1 MQYWQLEPKP
11 AVIIRRPTTHIELGE
26 SILVEGSQNKSPPK
40 SAILES
46 GGASVSGSK
55 KSEKK
60 GVGSRLA
67 SMKHSGSSQLQSR
80 AIDISAR
87 VRDFNSKSAIDAVL
101 DAPVRFKREWQKS
114 GAIGAITRFP
124 LATVVFFLMLTAFFV
139 SHSGFFDLYF
149 TQFDDDLD
157 ETDLNVNG
165 DLEVYLPDNS
175 EVGKLLQ
182 LVEEDWSTN
191 VMVVYIEL
199 TDENYNITDQRILQ
213 EISYVENVLNP
224 CISAF
229 TCANPNGSEDDPIV
243 YDDVIYLLSI
253 STVLKEVNS
262 SAPRIREAFVTELG
276 QLGCGVGI
284 NDCPSAQAAETLND
298 ALAFS
303 DAQLGGTYEI
313 PSQQTIDLVIN
324 EMYEDDG
331 TPTPG
336 LDKLARDISCG
347 GPGCIFDGKE
357 DVPDGTLD
365 RAIMA
370 IAVSDTIAAKDIILQ
385 TESDLYNIS
394 ITPRPCLFDAN
405 GQAVGEELC
414 IWGEPT
420 EEQAAEGVKS
430 LGLSMTLTG
439 PVPITNAVTERT
451 FDMFWNIFPVA
462 VVLVAMGLFVFHCD
476 VLQTGLTGIRPLQGL
491 KVVIISGLPTLCA
504 VFWTLGIIGWI
515 NYEVTMTV
523 IIVGPILLAL
533 GVSYG
538 LHITNRYAEEAGT
551 KKEKMRGA
559 LSSTGK
565 AVFLSAVTTVI
576 GFVSLIFTPMAPIQT
591 VGIALSGGI
600 VVVYILT
607 MFMVPNLTLLLDLRK
622 PKHPP
627 LKLFVHIVE
636 VPMKYNRGVIALFA
650 ILILISATYGQSN
663 VKENIDMLKMAPDD
677 EDSVIAMIKYSN
689 DFNSGQL
696 GMVLV
701 QANLTGETS
710 IEVSQQDPAENLRQI
725 EILESELNKVP
736 DTSAVS
742 IVFLMKSSG
751 IAPTVECIGCSEFV
765 QAIPCPPQS
774 DEGCEAVKDTASV
787 LLDNSVSGG
796 ASFWDL
802 LTSPDDYGLPASRQS
817 EVFLLNVFY
826 SSITDET
833 RGIFISEDFDRSLI
847 LVDMPY
853 LPVADTIS
861 SVEQVDKLTATFT
874 GTEPSDYATDLTGVA
889 PTTIEVNELI
899 VGSQWTSLG
908 FAVILTLITL
918 AIVFKDIK
926 YSIWTTSPV
935 IATVALQWL
944 VMWKM
949 DVDLS
954 LVTVMIGSILVGVGV
969 DFSIH
974 ISNRIRELGG
984 GLDAIR
990 TAAIGTGM
998 SLFEAAVVTTLGMLT
1013 AYQIPIP
1020 AIAPFITVI
1029 LILLWVAA
1037 ASALILL
1044 PAIFVTLEKAGMG
1057 AVGGRSAM
1065 AKRLGLGQKKKLDV
1079 DVLDAALLDDV
1090 IDAW

>member
-1 MQYWQLEPKP
+1 MVKD
-11 AVIIRRPTTHIELGE
+11 
-26 SILVEGSQNKSPPK
+26 SQKKSAPK
-40 SAILES
+40 SVTLES
-46 GGASVSGSK
+46 NAPSND
-55 KSEKK
+55 SEKK
-60 GVGSRLA
+60 GGSSRFA
-67 SMKHSGSSQLQSR
+67 SMKRSGASRIQSG
-80 AIDISAR
+80 AIDLSAR
-87 VRDFNSKSAIDAVL
+87 VQDFNSKNAIDAVL
-101 DAPVRFKREWQKS
+101 DAPVRFRREWEKT

-124 LATVVFFLMLTAFFV
+124 LATVVLFLLMTLFFV
-139 SHSGFFDLYF
+139 THSGFFDLYL
-149 TQFDDDLD
+149 TQFDDDRD

-165 DLEVYLPDNS
+165 DLEVYLPEGS
-175 EVGKLLQ
+175 EVGELLK

-199 TDENYNITDQRILQ
+199 NDGNYNITDQRILQ
-213 EISYVENVLNP
+213 EISYVENTLNP
-224 CISAF
+224 CISSF
-229 TCANPNGSEDDPIV
+229 VCANPNGSSDTLE
-243 YDDVIYLLSI
+243 DDVIYLLSI

-262 SAPRIREAFVTELG
+262 SAPRIREAFVTEIG
-276 QLGCGVGI
+276 QLGCGFGQE
-284 NDCPSAQAAETLND
+284 DCPSAQAAETLNELL
-298 ALAFS
+298 ALTDVQF
-303 DAQLGGTYEI
+303 GGGYEI
-313 PSQQTIDLVIN
+313 PSQNTIDLVIN

-331 TPTPG
+331 SPTPG
-336 LDKLARDISCG
+336 LDKLARDLSCG
-347 GPGCIFDGKE
+347 PAGCNFEGQR

-370 IAVSDTIAAKDIILQ
+370 IAVSDGISAKDIIYQ
-385 TESDLYNIS
+385 TEMDLGKIS
-394 ITPRPCLFDAN
+394 QMERPCLFGAD
-405 GQAVGEELC
+405 GQPVVEEGLC
-414 IWGEPT
+414 IWGELS
-420 EEQAAEGVKS
+420 EEQEERGVKS
-430 LGLSMTLTG
+430 LGLTMTLTG

-451 FDMFWNIFPVA
+451 FDMFWDIFPIA
-462 VVLVAMGLFVFHCD
+462 VILVAIGLFVFHCD
-476 VLQTGLTGIRPLQGL
+476 ILQTGLTGIRPLQGL

-504 VFWTLGIIGWI
+504 VFWTLGIIGWL

-538 LHITNRYAEEAGT
+538 LHITNRYAEETGSKT
-551 KKEKMRGA
+551 EKMRGA

-576 GFVSLIFTPMAPIQT
+576 GFISLVFTPMAPIQT

-627 LKLFVHIVE
+627 LKLFVNIVE
-636 VPMKYNRGVIALFA
+636 VPMKYNRAVIALFG
-650 ILILISATYGQSN
+650 ILILISATYGQAN

-677 EDSVIAMIKYSN
+677 EDSVKAMIKYS
-689 DFNSGQL
+689 DEFNSGQL

-701 QANLTGETS
+701 QANLTGDTS

-725 EILESELNKVP
+725 DTLEGLLNDVP

-751 IAPTVECIGCSEFV
+751 IAPTVACAGCSELV
-765 QAIPCPPQS
+765 QSMPLLPQ
-774 DEGCEAVKDTASV
+774 DIKDTAAV
-787 LLDNSVSGG
+787 LLDTSVSGG

-802 LTSPDDYGLPASRQS
+802 LTSPDAYGLPASRQS

-833 RGIFISEDFDRSLI
+833 RGIFISENFDRSLI

-853 LPVADTIS
+853 IAVADTIS
-861 SVEQVDKLTATFT
+861 SVEEINDLTGTFS
-874 GTEPSDYATDLTGVA
+874 GTEPGDYATDLTGVA

-944 VMWKM
+944 VMWRM

-1037 ASALILL
+1037 TSALILL
-1044 PAIFVTLEKAGMG
+1044 PAIFVTLEKAGLG
-1057 AVGGRSAM
+1057 TVSGRSGM
-1065 AKRLGLGQKKKLDV
+1065 VKRLGLGQKKQLDV

>member
-1 MQYWQLEPKP
+1 MK
-11 AVIIRRPTTHIELGE
+11 R
-26 SILVEGSQNKSPPK
+26 S
-40 SAILES
+40 
-46 GGASVSGSK
+46 GASRIQSG
-55 KSEKK
+55 
-60 GVGSRLA
+60 
-67 SMKHSGSSQLQSR
+67 
-80 AIDISAR
+80 AIDLSAR
-87 VRDFNSKSAIDAVL
+87 VQDFSSKNAIDAVL
-101 DAPVRFKREWQKS
+101 DAPVRFRREWEKT

-124 LATVVFFLMLTAFFV
+124 LATVVLFLLMTLFFV
-139 SHSGFFDLYF
+139 THSGFFDLYL
-149 TQFDDDLD
+149 TQFDDDPN

-175 EVGKLLQ
+175 EVGELLK

-191 VMVVYIEL
+191 VMVVYVEL
-199 TDENYNITDQRILQ
+199 NDGNYNITDQRILQ
-213 EISYVENVLNP
+213 EISYVENTLNP
-224 CISAF
+224 CISSF
-229 TCANPNGSEDDPIV
+229 VCANPNGSSDTLE
-243 YDDVIYLLSI
+243 DDVIYLLSI

-262 SAPRIREAFVTELG
+262 SAPRIREAFVTEIG
-276 QLGCGVGI
+276 QLGCGFGQE
-284 NDCPSAQAAETLND
+284 DCPSAQAAETLNELL
-298 ALAFS
+298 ALTDVQF
-303 DAQLGGTYEI
+303 GGGYEI
-313 PSQQTIDLVIN
+313 PSQNTIDLVIN

-331 TPTPG
+331 SPTPG

-347 GPGCIFDGKE
+347 ATGCNFEGQQ

-370 IAVSDTIAAKDIILQ
+370 IAVSDGISAKDIIFQ
-385 TESDLYNIS
+385 TEMDLKKIS
-394 ITPRPCLFDAN
+394 LMERACEFGAD
-405 GQAVGEELC
+405 GQPVVEEGLC
-414 IWGEPT
+414 IWGELT
-420 EEQAAEGVKS
+420 EEQEERGVKS
-430 LGLSMTLTG
+430 LGLTMTLTG

-462 VVLVAMGLFVFHCD
+462 VVLVAIGLFVFHCD
-476 VLQTGLTGIRPLQGL
+476 LLQTGLTGIRPLQGL

-504 VFWTLGIIGWI
+504 VFWTLGIIGWL

-538 LHITNRYAEEAGT
+538 LHITNRYAEESGT
-551 KKEKMRGA
+551 KAEKMRGA

-576 GFVSLIFTPMAPIQT
+576 GFVSLVFTPMAPIQT

-627 LKLFVHIVE
+627 LKLFVNIVE
-636 VPMKYNRGVIALFA
+636 VPMKYNRGVIALFG
-650 ILILISATYGQSN
+650 ILILISATYGQAN

-677 EDSVIAMIKYSN
+677 EDSVNAMIKYS
-689 DFNSGQL
+689 DEFNSGQL

-701 QANLTGETS
+701 QANLTGDTS

-725 EILESELNKVP
+725 DTLEGLLNNVP

-751 IAPTVECIGCSEFV
+751 IAPTVACTGCSELV
-765 QAIPCPPQS
+765 QSMPLLPQ
-774 DEGCEAVKDTASV
+774 DIKDTAAV
-787 LLDNSVSGG
+787 LLDSSVSGG

-802 LTSPDDYGLPASRQS
+802 LTSPDAYGLPASRQS

-833 RGIFISEDFDRSLI
+833 RGIFISENFDRSLI

-861 SVEQVDKLTATFT
+861 SVEEIDDLTATFS
-874 GTEPSDYATDLTGVA
+874 GTEPGDYATDLTGVA

-944 VMWKM
+944 VMWRM

-990 TAAIGTGM
+990 AAAIGTGM

-1044 PAIFVTLEKAGMG
+1044 PAIFVTLEKAGLG
-1057 AVGGRSAM
+1057 AVSGRSGM
-1065 AKRLGLGQKKKLDV
+1065 VKRLGLGQKKQLDI

-1090 IDAW
+1090 VDAW